1 MLRYPGLYIKEIIQW
16 YMTDIKRQELS
27 YLLLKQRG
35 GDVDWFDFVDKAEDF
50 TKDFDAAL
58 TQEYAPN
65 PDIHTKFW
73 AFMDQRKLAN
83 ILEVDVVTEKIDP
96 LLVLTKKNFDFV
108 YFSVVHRKSL
118 LHMGCW
124 LCMPHK
130 EAEMP
135 HIMCCL
141 LYATRVQKLSEWQI
155 YATEENGTNKDWDGV
170 LNLDGSLEFS

>member
-1 MLRYPGLYIKEIIQW
+1 
-16 YMTDIKRQELS
+16 MTDNKRQELN

-35 GDVDWFDFVDKAEDF
+35 GDVDWFDFVDQAEDF

-58 TQEYAPN
+58 TREYAPSQ
-65 PDIHTKFW
+65 DIQTKFW
-73 AFMDQRKLAN
+73 AFMEQHKLAN

-96 LLVLTKKNFDFV
+96 LLVLRKTKFDFV

-130 EAEMP
+130 EVERP
-135 HIMCCL
+135 HILCCL
-141 LYATRVQKLSEWQI
+141 LYATRIQKLSEWQI
-155 YATEENGTNKDWDGV
+155 YATEENGTNKEWGRV